1 MNIFQENVLANSQPF
16 FLVSVALNTLEKGQ
30 DGILQMQN
38 NLQIKS
44 QGAEACTSL
53 IFNPHRTT

>member
-1 MNIFQENVLANSQPF
+1 MNIFQENVLANSQ
-16 FLVSVALNTLEKGQ
+16 LALNTLEKGQ

-44 QGAEACTSL
+44 HGAEECTSL

>member
-1 MNIFQENVLANSQPF
+1 MNIFQENVLANSQ
-16 FLVSVALNTLEKGQ
+16 LALNTLEKGQ

-53 IFNPHRTT
+53 IFNPHRTTQDWVN